1 MENEI
6 VIKKGIQCVV
16 YLFFISLKIV
26 FSFIRWFKILLMIL
40 IIIESIDR
48 RRERKMLKI
57 NKSFEKY

>member
-40 IIIESIDR
+40 IIFESVD
-48 RRERKMLKI
+48 
-57 NKSFEKY
+57 

>member
-26 FSFIRWFKILLMIL
+26 FSIIRWFKILLMIL